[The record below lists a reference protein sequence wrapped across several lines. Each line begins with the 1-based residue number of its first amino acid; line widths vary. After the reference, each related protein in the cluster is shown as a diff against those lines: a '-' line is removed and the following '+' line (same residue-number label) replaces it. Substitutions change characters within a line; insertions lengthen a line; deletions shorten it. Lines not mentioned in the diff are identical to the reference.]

1 MTPTPCAPP
10 AAATTSRAG
19 ITLTEML
26 IVVTMIGILA
36 AITGSRLDWTRY
48 RADSAARGLS
58 AQLTAAQRTA
68 VSLQNDV
75 RISVPSSD
83 RLRIHEDVN
92 NNGVEDSGERI
103 THHVLDDGFR
113 LGQFA
118 MAPLPVPADP
128 TELTS
133 FVFRR
138 DGTSSRGGSLYVSS
152 PRDDPT
158 CKWCRAVSIARATGR
173 AVSYSHARGTW
184 TRGN

>member
-1 MTPTPCAPP
+1 MTPPSD
-10 AAATTSRAG
+10 AARTGPTALRSG

-75 RISVPSSD
+75 RVSVPSSD
-83 RLRIHEDVN
+83 RIRIHEDAN

-103 THHVLDDGFR
+103 THLV
-113 LGQFA
+113 
-118 MAPLPVPADP
+118 
-128 TELTS
+128 
-133 FVFRR
+133 
-138 DGTSSRGGSLYVSS
+138 
-152 PRDDPT
+152 
-158 CKWCRAVSIARATGR
+158 
-173 AVSYSHARGTW
+173 
-184 TRGN
+184 